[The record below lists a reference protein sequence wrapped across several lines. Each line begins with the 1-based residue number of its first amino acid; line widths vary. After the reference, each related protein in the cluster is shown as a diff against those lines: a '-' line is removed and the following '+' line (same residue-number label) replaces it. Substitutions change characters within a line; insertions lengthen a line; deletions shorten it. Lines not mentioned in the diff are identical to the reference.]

1 VNIRFEGLT
10 VVKIHIIV
18 IGVMTPYSTCHPVW
32 LDKVVL
38 ARKVKF
44 TFILQLG
51 IDAKVEKNL
60 VTVTHH
66 EER

>member
-1 VNIRFEGLT
+1 
-10 VVKIHIIV
+10 
-18 IGVMTPYSTCHPVW
+18 VW

-38 ARKVKF
+38 ARRVKF

-60 VTVTHH
+60 VIVTHH